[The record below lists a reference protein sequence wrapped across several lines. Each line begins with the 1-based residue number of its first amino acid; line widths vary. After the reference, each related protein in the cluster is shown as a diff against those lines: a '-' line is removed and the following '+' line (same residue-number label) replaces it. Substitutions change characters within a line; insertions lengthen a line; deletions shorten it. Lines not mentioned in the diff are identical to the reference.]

1 MGRLTTHILDVE
13 RGRPAA
19 KVAIEAF
26 AIEGETARKVGA
38 AATNTDGRTDAP
50 LIEGAAF
57 AAGVYELRFDVGPYL
72 AATGRAQP
80 GFLDI
85 VVLRFSVA
93 DPSEHYH
100 VPLLLQA
107 HGYATYRGS

>member
-19 KVAIEAF
+19 EVAIEAF
-26 AIEGETARKVGA
+26 AIEGETARKVGD
-38 AATNTDGRTDAP
+38 ATTNSDGRTDAA
-50 LIEGAAF
+50 LVEGEAF
-57 AAGVYELRFDVGPYL
+57 AAGVYELRFHAGPYL

-80 GFLDI
+80 GFLDV
-85 VVLRFSVA
+85 VVLRFTVA
-93 DPSEHYH
+93 DPAEHYH